1 MKNTS
6 LLCLLCLLFMAV
18 TCRKNDKVV
27 AQLAG
32 KVWLHA
38 YEEDED
44 GIWVYRPNTYDFPP
58 SRGRTGFSLE
68 AGGVINRYEIA
79 PADGLQEE
87 EGQWEQVEKDVVQV
101 RMNPGS
107 NPPVNYKMK
116 IVSLNDDLLKV
127 RRIE

>member
-1 MKNTS
+1 MKKTS

-68 AGGVINRYEIA
+68 AGGVIKRYEIA

-87 EGQWEQVEKDVVQV
+87 EGQWEQVEIDVVQV

-107 NPPVNYKMK
+107 NPPVAYKME
-116 IVSLNDDLLKV
+116 IISLNDDLLKV